1 MSAADIMDGERR
13 AARRELAAQQ
23 AAECLLAPAEGLPAQ
38 QRAELV
44 DWLRESPLHV
54 AEMLRVGR
62 VHAALQSYRGWD
74 QHVPDQKAPAAEVV
88 PLHARTAVDRQAA
101 DRGRGPRRALWASAA
116 ALALVIAGSAWLM
129 RSWGQQTFQTLPGE
143 RRELTLAD
151 GSIVSLAPA
160 TGLRVRFNDSERRLW
175 LLRGEAFF
183 QVHKDPQRPFV
194 VAIDDMRVRAIG
206 TAFSVRREQQGAVV
220 TVLEGRVSVTDTAS
234 HAATSARP
242 VTTILVGANEQLRVP
257 ESGAVSPVRQVN
269 ATVEV
274 AWTVG
279 ELIFDDQPVED
290 VVRRFNA
297 YNRTQIVI
305 DDPQLGARRISGVFR
320 ASDPQ
325 SFVSFLQSV
334 AGDAAVRVDD
344 QRIHVGGAE
353 QGAPAAP

>member
-1 MSAADIMDGERR
+1 MTAADATAEERR
-13 AARRELAAQQ
+13 AERRDLAAQQ
-23 AAECLLAPAEGLPAQ
+23 AAEYLLVPTGELSVQ
-38 QRAELV
+38 RRAELV

-54 AEMLRVGR
+54 AEMLRVSR
-62 VHAALQSYRGWD
+62 VHAALQACRSWE
-74 QHVPDQKAPAAEVV
+74 QHAPDDRVPAAEVV
-88 PLHARTAVDRQAA
+88 ALRAGAPVDRQAA
-101 DRGRGPRRALWASAA
+101 GRGRGRRPALWASAA
-116 ALALVIAGSAWLM
+116 ALAMVIAGAAWLM
-129 RSWGQQTFQTLPGE
+129 RTWGQQSFQTLPGE
-143 RRELTLAD
+143 RRELTLTD
-151 GSIVSLAPA
+151 GSIVNLAPA
-160 TGLRVRFNDSERRLW
+160 SELRVRFNGDERQLW

-194 VAIDDMRVRAIG
+194 VAINNMRVRAVG

-220 TVLEGRVSVTDTAS
+220 TVLEGRVSVTNTPP
-234 HAATSARP
+234 HAAAPARP
-242 VTTILVGANEQLRVP
+242 VTAILVGANEQLRMP
-257 ESGAVSPVRQVN
+257 EPGALSPVRHVN

-297 YNRTQIVI
+297 YNRMQIII

-334 AGDAAVRVDD
+334 AGDASVRVDD
-344 QRIHVGGAE
+344 QLIHVGGAE